1 MDKKENDYSLTG
13 TLLFILIYR
22 FFILIFLEESIFFNS
37 LFYLILLLFLG
48 VLFFKYHNKYNNISL
63 FLLLCNLIF
72 VVFPLSHEV
81 LFKYRTN
88 NYTFSED
95 YLKHS
100 KKEISLKLN
109 DYKDVATLIKTSNE
123 FPSKIQNLSIVDS
136 LIGKRYYYK
145 SGFFII
151 DPGSVGIRPQDRE
164 RDYQFYD
171 IVFYNKNAKKIA
183 TVRTTDESI
192 IEAIHLKHNKSIELN
207 NFLKNPELN
216 IHYADIWLDSVTIF
230 IFSNIKPIG
239 RVTQLIQLFQV
250 ITSFFFVYMIT
261 TLLDNFKTLKVT
273 KKEKL

>member
-109 DYKDVATLIKTSNE
+109 DYKDVATLIKISNE

-250 ITSFFFVYMIT
+250 ITMFFFVYMLT